1 MTVYSQTM
9 SSSYCLPLLEASI
22 CDTNLLLAHSLNDC
36 VLRFKKKGQ
45 ACSIDIP
52 AQGGEIYLTDVEI
65 LEHFDNAN
73 VFQIQLT
80 DTAGTI
86 IPIEYINCD
95 GNFDSGNSVKLK
107 FNDCENEN
115 DVLYE
120 VCEF

>member
-1 MTVYSQTM
+1 M
-9 SSSYCLPLLEASI
+9 SNYCFPLLEASI

-45 ACSIDIP
+45 SCSIDLP
-52 AQGGEIYLTDVEI
+52 SQGGEIYLTDVEI
-65 LEHFDNAN
+65 LEHFDNVN
-73 VFQIQLT
+73 LFQLQLT

-95 GNFDSGNSVKLK
+95 GNFDSGNTIKLQ

-120 VCEF
+120 ACEF

>member
-1 MTVYSQTM
+1 MINYFQAM
-9 SSSYCLPLLEASI
+9 SNYCFPLLEASI

-45 ACSIDIP
+45 SCSIDIP

-73 VFQIQLT
+73 VFQLQLT

-86 IPIEYINCD
+86 IPIEYIDCE
-95 GNFDSGNSVKLK
+95 GNFNSGNSVKVT
-107 FNDCENEN
+107 FGDCEFQNGI
-115 DVLYE
+115 LYE
-120 VCEF
+120 NCF